1 MPSTRAQGRPASTAL
16 AVAVLMAISMA
27 VPLALPVRA
36 QGTEP
41 PAIVWGEDA
50 RLSNSTLIS
59 DDPVVAVTREG
70 GTLVAWRE
78 RAVARY
84 EVFFT
89 VLDARGVAVVGRTQL
104 GSGIPS
110 SMDPDVAVDSRG
122 HLLFVWTGE
131 DDQELYYARTDGDGA
146 LLKGPLRLT
155 NATGDSAE
163 ASTWVDARD
172 HLHVVW
178 FDARDQRTYL
188 YYMQLDPEGRK
199 VVEDRALLR
208 VGTEQEVDI
217 AMDGRGD
224 LHVVWNSVAAPGEL
238 QWNYEMHYAK
248 LSSTGEPLVADRIV
262 ATSRGSIGYPDIALD
277 LGGNVHAVWPEGTS
291 VRERVMYA
299 QLDGSGRTIAGPLEV
314 AGALSS
320 AARDIAVG
328 VDGNDRLQ
336 VVWSQ
341 DGPPLDGKVSS
352 DLWWRALLPGGDPIG
367 DPVQLTDARGDS
379 SDPQLALSAR
389 GEPRVAWSDWRS
401 GNAEV
406 YLKVGNRPS
415 SGVDLAVEAG
425 GMGFD
430 PPTPEAGEPVSV
442 TVEVR
447 SEGDATSPPATV
459 AVELDGASAGSA
471 QVPAIPAGG
480 SRTVTVA
487 LGAPAEGEHDVVVV
501 VDPAALVEEAD
512 ETNNRASRLLVV
524 HEPGMLVADA
534 GPDQASE
541 TGAVVYLDATGTVY
555 RGAGVLS
562 HAWGFGDGS
571 ATGSG
576 LYVEHVY
583 DRAGTFTVTL
593 TVSDGQAQDSDTCKV
608 TVAQRNE
615 PPAAVIAPAG
625 PHETDRLTPLE
636 LSAAPSTDDDPSW
649 PAGAAFEWDMG
660 DGSGAT
666 GVTVSHTYT
675 RLGLFVVTLTVTDAG
690 GKFALNRTTVEV
702 ANIPPTAELDGT
714 ALEAKEGERFTL
726 VVTSSDSDGTVAE
739 VWWDVDASDGLNPQV
754 TGATLQH
761 AYEEAGTY
769 NVSCVVRD
777 SDGGQTTLHAQ
788 VVVKE
793 GRTGSPIP
801 GPGAPISLLAMAAA
815 ALASAAGAVA
825 RRRLV

>member
-1 MPSTRAQGRPASTAL
+1 MPPTRARAHPASTAL
-16 AVAVLMAISMA
+16 AVVVLMAIAMA
-27 VPLALPVRA
+27 VPLALPARA

-41 PAIVWGEDA
+41 PAIVWGEDV

-84 EVFFT
+84 EVFFM
-89 VLDARGVAVVGRTQL
+89 VLDARGATVLERTQL

-122 HLLFVWTGE
+122 RLLFVWTGE
-131 DDQELYYARTDGDGA
+131 DDQELYYAQAGGDGA
-146 LLKGPLRLT
+146 LVRGPLRLT

-178 FDARDQRTYL
+178 FDARDSRTYL

-224 LHVVWNSVAAPGEL
+224 LHVVWNAVAAPGEL
-238 QWNYEMHYAK
+238 QWNYELHYAK

-277 LGGNVHAVWPEGTS
+277 LGGNVHAVWPEGSS

-299 QLDGSGRTIAGPLEV
+299 ELDGSGRTVAGPLEV
-314 AGALSS
+314 AGTLTS

-341 DGPPLDGKVSS
+341 GVQGAS
-352 DLWWRALLPGGDPIG
+352 DLWWRALSPGGEPIG

-389 GEPRVAWSDWRS
+389 GEPRIAWSDWRS
-401 GNAEV
+401 GNAEA

-415 SGVDLAVEAG
+415 SGVDLAVEASG
-425 GMGFD
+425 VTFD
-430 PPTPEAGEPVSV
+430 PPTPASGEPVTV
-442 TVEVR
+442 LVEVR
-447 SEGDATSPPATV
+447 SDGDAASPPATV
-459 AVELDGASAGSA
+459 AVLLDGAPAGSA
-471 QVPAIPAGG
+471 QVGTIPAGG
-480 SRTVTVA
+480 SETVTVA
-487 LGAPAEGEHDVVVV
+487 LGAPALGDHDVAVE
-501 VDPAALVEEAD
+501 VDPADLVEEAD
-512 ETNNRASRLLVV
+512 ETNNRAERLLVV
-524 HEPGMLVADA
+524 HEAGMLVADA
-534 GPDQASE
+534 GPDQSAE
-541 TGAVVYLDATGTVY
+541 TGAVVYLDAAGTVY
-555 RGAGVLS
+555 RGSGVLS
-562 HAWGFGDGS
+562 YAWDFGDGS
-571 ATGSG
+571 AAGSG
-576 LYVEHVY
+576 LYTEHVY
-583 DRAGTFTVTL
+583 GLAGPFTVAL
-593 TVSDGQAQDSDTCKV
+593 TVSDGQAQDADTCEV

-615 PPAAVIAPAG
+615 PPVAVIAPAG
-625 PHETDRLTPLE
+625 PHTTDRLTPLE
-636 LSAAPSTDDDPSW
+636 LSAATSTDDDLSW
-649 PAGAAFEWDMG
+649 PAGAVFEWDMG
-660 DGSGAT
+660 DGSSADGAT
-666 GVTVSHTYT
+666 VSRTYT

-690 GKFALNRTTVEV
+690 GKFAVNRTTVEV
-702 ANIPPTAELDGT
+702 TNIPPTAELSSM
-714 ALEAKEGERFTL
+714 ALEVKEGERFTL
-726 VVTSSDSDGTVAE
+726 VVTSSDRDGTIAE
-739 VWWDVDASDGLNPQV
+739 VWWDVDASDGVYPQF
-754 TGATLQH
+754 TGASLEH
-761 AYEEAGTY
+761 AFEDAGTY

-777 SDGGQTTLHAQ
+777 SDGGQTSVHAQ
-788 VVVKE
+788 VRVKE
-793 GRTGSPIP
+793 RSSTSPIP
-801 GPGAPISLLAMAAA
+801 GPGTALVAMALVTSSLAAA
-815 ALASAAGAVA
+815 AS
-825 RRRLV
+825 RRACPRTIR